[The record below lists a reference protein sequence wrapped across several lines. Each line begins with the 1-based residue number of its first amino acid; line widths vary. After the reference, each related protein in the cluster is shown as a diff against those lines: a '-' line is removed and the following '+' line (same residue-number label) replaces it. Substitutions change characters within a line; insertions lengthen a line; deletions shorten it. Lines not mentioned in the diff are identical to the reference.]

1 MYQKLEEYSPLLL
14 KVALIFLALPALFIF
29 GFIGYNIIAGLANGL
44 APWFLYPVYILV
56 MAAAA
61 LFTYTLIPS
70 FQVVLA
76 YEKSSLFT
84 EETYQRVHQI
94 MSRLFIITVLF
105 FIQLPFWF
113 MIAQW
118 DDAPGLIVIM
128 SYVMGI
134 AFTLT
139 LLAALSKRVISEK
152 MDIKKIDD

>member
-1 MYQKLEEYSPLLL
+1 MYQKLEMYSPLLL
-14 KVALIFLALPALFIF
+14 KIALIFLAFPALFLF
-29 GFIGYNIIAGLANGL
+29 GFIGYNVVLGLVDGL

-61 LFTYTLIPS
+61 LFTYTLVPS

-76 YEKSSLFT
+76 YEKNALFT

-94 MSRLFIITVLF
+94 MSRLFIITVIF
-105 FIQLPFWF
+105 FIQLPYWF
-113 MIAQW
+113 IIAQW
-118 DDAPGLIVIM
+118 DDAPGLILIM

-139 LLAALSKRVISEK
+139 LLAALCKRILAEK
-152 MDIKKIDD
+152 INLK